1 MIGIR
6 NPAQLQKMR
15 EAGALLREVLERVRG
30 EVAPGVTTRHLD
42 QLAERLIRKNG
53 AAPSFLHYNGFPA
66 SLCTSV
72 DDQVVHGI
80 PGDTILRE
88 GQILSVDGGLVL
100 DGWQAD
106 SAFTV
111 GVGKISAKARALIE
125 ATERSFYEGIAM
137 AREGNRLSD
146 IGHAV
151 QSYVERLGLAPVRAL
166 CGHGI
171 GRRLHEEPEVPN
183 YGEPGRGVRLR
194 AGMTL
199 AVEPMIVTGDWPVHR
214 LRDGWTM
221 VTDDGGLC
229 AHYEHTIA
237 ITAGGADPEILTL
250 PGITLAQAVQALKAI
265 EAPEASR
272 AAEDLEASLEVSA
285 L

>member
-15 EAGALLREVLERVRG
+15 EAGALLHEVLQAVRG
-30 EVAPGVTTRHLD
+30 QIEPGVPTRHLD
-42 QLAERLIRKNG
+42 QLAERLIRKGG
-53 AAPSFLHYNGFPA
+53 AEPSFLHYNGYPA

-80 PGDTILRE
+80 PNDMPLRE
-88 GQILSVDGGLVL
+88 GQILSIDGGLVL

-111 GVGKISAKARALIE
+111 GVGRISDQARALIE
-125 ATERSFYEGIAM
+125 ATERSFFEGITA
-137 AREGNRLSD
+137 AREGQRIGD

-151 QSYVERLGLAPVRAL
+151 QCYVGNFGFQPVRAL

-171 GRRLHEEPEVPN
+171 GRKLHEEPEVPN

-214 LRDGWTM
+214 LQDGWTE

-229 AHYEHTIA
+229 SHYEHTIA
-237 ITAGGADPEILTL
+237 IAANGGDPEILTL
-250 PGITLAQAVQALKAI
+250 PGVTLAQMLAEVG
-265 EAPEASR
+265 AS
-272 AAEDLEASLEVSA
+272 
-285 L
+285 

>member
-15 EAGALLREVLERVRG
+15 EAGVLLREVLEQVRG
-30 EVAPGVTTRHLD
+30 QIAPGVTTRHLD
-42 QLAERLIRKNG
+42 RLAESLIRKHG
-53 AAPSFLHYNGFPA
+53 AVPSFLHYNGYPA

-72 DDQVVHGI
+72 DHQVVHGI
-80 PGDTILRE
+80 PNDTPLRE
-88 GQILSVDGGLVL
+88 GQILSIDGGLVL

-111 GVGKISAKARALIE
+111 GIGRISAQARELIQV
-125 ATERSFYEGIAM
+125 TEESFFMGIAQ
-137 AREGNRLSD
+137 ARDGNRVSD

-151 QSYVERLGLAPVRAL
+151 ESYVARFGFMPVRAM

-171 GRRLHEEPEVPN
+171 GKQLHEEPEVPN
-183 YGEPGRGVRLR
+183 YGSPGRGVRLR

-199 AVEPMIVTGDWPVHR
+199 AVEPMIVTGNWPVSQ
-214 LRDGWTM
+214 LGDGWTV

-237 ITAGGADPEILTL
+237 VTPGGADPEILTL
-250 PGITLAQAVQALKAI
+250 PGVTLAQALTGVR
-265 EAPEASR
+265 SG
-272 AAEDLEASLEVSA
+272 
-285 L
+285 

>member
-6 NPAQLQKMR
+6 NPGQLQKMR
-15 EAGALLREVLERVRG
+15 EAGALLHEILGQVRKQIG
-30 EVAPGVTTRHLD
+30 PGVTTRHLN
-42 QLAERLIRKNG
+42 QVAERLMRKGG
-53 AAPSFLHYNGFPA
+53 ATPSFLNYNGFPA

-72 DDQVVHGI
+72 NDQVVHGI
-80 PGDTILRE
+80 PNDTPLKE
-88 GQILSVDGGLVL
+88 GAILSIDGGLML

-111 GVGKISAKARALIE
+111 GIGEISARPRALIE
-125 ATERSFYEGIAM
+125 VTERSFYEGIAM
-137 AREGNRLSD
+137 AREGKRLSD

-151 QSYVERLGLAPVRAL
+151 QSYVERFGFQPVRAL

-171 GRRLHEEPEVPN
+171 GRRMHEDPEVLN
-183 YGEPGRGVRLR
+183 YGDPGRGVRLR

-199 AVEPMIVTGDWPVHR
+199 AVEPMIVAGGWQVHQ
-214 LRDGWTM
+214 LVDGWTV

-237 ITAGGADPEILTL
+237 VTPDGADPEILTL
-250 PGITLAQAVQALKAI
+250 PGATLAQVL
-265 EAPEASR
+265 
-272 AAEDLEASLEVSA
+272 AEVGVS
-285 L
+285 

>member
-6 NPAQLQKMR
+6 NRVQLQKMR
-15 EAGALLREVLERVRG
+15 EAGALLHEVLREVRG
-30 EVAPGVTTRHLD
+30 RIEPGVTTRQLD
-42 QLAERLIRKNG
+42 QLAERLIRKGG
-53 AAPSFLHYNGFPA
+53 AIPSFLNYNGFPA

-80 PGDTILRE
+80 PDDTPLRE
-88 GQILSVDGGLVL
+88 GQILSIDGGLIL

-106 SAFTV
+106 SAFTA
-111 GVGKISAKARALIE
+111 GVGKISTQARALIE

-137 AREGNRLSD
+137 AREGNRVSD

-151 QSYVERLGLAPVRAL
+151 QSCVERSGFKPVRAL

-171 GRRLHEEPEVPN
+171 GKRLHEEPEVPN

-194 AGMTL
+194 TGMTL
-199 AVEPMIVTGDWPVHR
+199 AVEPMIVSGDWPVHQ
-214 LRDGWTM
+214 LPDGWTV

-237 ITAGGADPEILTL
+237 IAPNGADPEILTL
-250 PGITLAQAVQALKAI
+250 PGVTLAQMRMEVG
-265 EAPEASR
+265 AS
-272 AAEDLEASLEVSA
+272 
-285 L
+285 

>member
-15 EAGALLREVLERVRG
+15 EAGALLREVLDQVRG
-30 EVAPGVTTRHLD
+30 RIEPGVTTRYLD
-42 QLAERLIRKNG
+42 ELAERLIRRGG
-53 AAPSFLHYNGFPA
+53 AVPSFLRYNGFPA

-80 PGDTILRE
+80 PSDTPLRE
-88 GQILSVDGGLVL
+88 GQILSIDGGLIL

-106 SAFTV
+106 SAFTA
-111 GVGKISAKARALIE
+111 GVGTIGPRARALIE
-125 ATERSFYEGIAM
+125 VTERSFYEGIAV
-137 AREGNRLSD
+137 AREGMRIGD
-146 IGHAV
+146 IGYAV
-151 QSYVERLGLAPVRAL
+151 QSYVERFGFQPVRAL

-171 GRRLHEEPEVPN
+171 GRRMHEEPEVPN
-183 YGEPGRGVRLR
+183 YGEPGRGMRLR

-199 AVEPMIVTGDWPVHR
+199 AVEPMIVTGGWPVHR
-214 LRDGWTM
+214 LGDGWTE

-237 ITAGGADPEILTL
+237 IAPEVGDPEILTL
-250 PGITLAQAVQALKAI
+250 PGVTLAQMLAEVG
-265 EAPEASR
+265 AS
-272 AAEDLEASLEVSA
+272 
-285 L
+285 

>member
-6 NPAQLQKMR
+6 NPRQLQKMR
-15 EAGALLREVLERVRG
+15 EAGALLHEVLERVR
-30 EVAPGVTTRHLD
+30 ERIEPGATTRQLD
-42 QLAERLIRKNG
+42 QLAERLIRKGG
-53 AAPSFLHYNGFPA
+53 AQPSFLNYDGYPA
-66 SLCTSV
+66 SLCTSA

-80 PGDTILRE
+80 PNETPLRE
-88 GQILSVDGGLVL
+88 GQILSIDGGLIL

-111 GVGKISAKARALIE
+111 GVGRISTQARALIE

-137 AREGNRLSD
+137 AREGNRVSD
-146 IGHAV
+146 ISHAV
-151 QSYVERLGLAPVRAL
+151 QSYVERFGFQPVRAL

-171 GRRLHEEPEVPN
+171 GKRLHEEPEVPN
-183 YGEPGRGVRLR
+183 FGGPGRGVRLR

-214 LRDGWTM
+214 LGDGWTM

-237 ITAGGADPEILTL
+237 VAPEGSHPEILTL
-250 PGITLAQAVQALKAI
+250 PGVTLAQMLARAFS
-265 EAPEASR
+265 EGGAS
-272 AAEDLEASLEVSA
+272 
-285 L
+285 

>member
-1 MIGIR
+1 MIAIR
-6 NPAQLQKMR
+6 NRLQLQKMR
-15 EAGALLREVLERVRG
+15 EAGALLRQVLDAVRG
-30 EVAPGVTTRHLD
+30 RIGPGVTTRQLD
-42 QLAERLIRKNG
+42 QLAERLIRKGG
-53 AAPSFLHYNGFPA
+53 AVPSFLHYNGYPA

-80 PGDTILRE
+80 PNDVPLRE
-88 GQILSVDGGLVL
+88 GQILSIDGGLAL

-111 GVGKISAKARALIE
+111 GVGQISAKARALIE
-125 ATERSFYEGIAM
+125 ATERSFYQGIAQ
-137 AREGNRLSD
+137 AREGKRVSD

-151 QSYVERLGLAPVRAL
+151 QSYVERFGFKPVRAL

-171 GRRLHEEPEVPN
+171 GRRIHEDPEVPN
-183 YGEPGRGVRLR
+183 FGEPGRGVRLR

-214 LRDGWTM
+214 LDDGWTE

-237 ITAGGADPEILTL
+237 VTSDGADPELLTL
-250 PGITLAQAVQALKAI
+250 PGATLAQRL
-265 EAPEASR
+265 
-272 AAEDLEASLEVSA
+272 AEVGA
-285 L
+285 

>member
-6 NPAQLQKMR
+6 NPAQLRKMR
-15 EAGALLREVLERVRG
+15 EAGALLHEVLRKVCERI
-30 EVAPGVTTRHLD
+30 EPGVTTRHLD
-42 QLAERLIRKNG
+42 QLAERLIRKGG
-53 AAPSFLHYNGFPA
+53 AEPSFLNYNGFPA

-80 PGDTILRE
+80 PNDTALRE
-88 GQILSVDGGLVL
+88 GQILSIDGGLVL

-106 SAFTV
+106 SAFTA
-111 GVGKISAKARALIE
+111 GVGKIGSRARALIE
-125 ATERSFYEGIAM
+125 VTERSFFEGA
-137 AREGNRLSD
+137 AVTREGKRIGD

-151 QSYVERLGLAPVRAL
+151 QRYVERFGFQPVRAL

-171 GRRLHEEPEVPN
+171 GRRMHEEPEVPN

-199 AVEPMIVTGDWPVHR
+199 AVEPMIVTGDWPVRR
-214 LRDGWTM
+214 LHDGWTE

-237 ITAGGADPEILTL
+237 IAPNGGDPEILTL
-250 PGITLAQAVQALKAI
+250 PGVTLGQMLAEVG
-265 EAPEASR
+265 AS
-272 AAEDLEASLEVSA
+272 
-285 L
+285 

>member
-1 MIGIR
+1 MIAIR
-6 NPAQLQKMR
+6 NRLQLQKMR
-15 EAGALLREVLERVRG
+15 EAGALLRQVLDAVRG
-30 EVAPGVTTRHLD
+30 RIVPGVTTRQLD
-42 QLAERLIRKNG
+42 QLAERLIRKGG
-53 AAPSFLHYNGFPA
+53 AVPSFLHYNGYPA

-80 PGDTILRE
+80 PNDVPLRE
-88 GQILSVDGGLVL
+88 GQILSIDGGLAL

-111 GVGKISAKARALIE
+111 GVGQISAKARALIE
-125 ATERSFYEGIAM
+125 ATERCFYQGIAQ
-137 AREGNRLSD
+137 AREGRRVSD

-151 QSYVERLGLAPVRAL
+151 QSYVERFGYKPVRAL

-171 GRRLHEEPEVPN
+171 GRRIHEEPEVPN
-183 YGEPGRGVRLR
+183 FGEPGRGVRLR

-214 LRDGWTM
+214 LPDGWTE

-237 ITAGGADPEILTL
+237 VTPDGADPELLTL
-250 PGITLAQAVQALKAI
+250 PGATLAQML
-265 EAPEASR
+265 
-272 AAEDLEASLEVSA
+272 AEVGA
-285 L
+285 

>member
-6 NPAQLQKMR
+6 NGVQLQKMR
-15 EAGALLREVLERVRG
+15 EAGALLREVLDQVRG
-30 EVAPGVTTRHLD
+30 RIEPGVTTRQLD
-42 QLAERLIRKNG
+42 QLAERLIRKGG
-53 AAPSFLHYNGFPA
+53 AEPSFLNYNGYPA
-66 SLCTSV
+66 SLCASV

-80 PGDTILRE
+80 PNDTPLRE
-88 GQILSVDGGLVL
+88 GQILSIDGGLIL

-111 GVGKISAKARALIE
+111 GIGQISAQARALIDV
-125 ATERSFYEGIAM
+125 TERSFYEGIAM
-137 AREGNRLSD
+137 AREGNRVSD

-151 QSYVERLGLAPVRAL
+151 CNCVERAGFQPVRAL

-171 GRRLHEEPEVPN
+171 GKRLHEEPEVPN

-194 AGMTL
+194 AGMTR
-199 AVEPMIVTGDWPVHR
+199 AVEPMLVSGDWPVHQ
-214 LRDGWTM
+214 LRDGWTV

-237 ITAGGADPEILTL
+237 IAPEGADPEILTL
-250 PGITLAQAVQALKAI
+250 PGATLAQMLMEVG
-265 EAPEASR
+265 AS
-272 AAEDLEASLEVSA
+272 
-285 L
+285 

>member
-15 EAGALLREVLERVRG
+15 EAGMLLREVLWEVRSRI
-30 EVAPGVTTRHLD
+30 EPGITTRQLD
-42 QLAERLIRKNG
+42 QIAEQRIRKHG
-53 AAPSFLHYNGFPA
+53 AIPSFLGYNGFPA

-72 DDQVVHGI
+72 DEQVVHGI
-80 PGDTILRE
+80 PNDAPLRE
-88 GQILSVDGGLVL
+88 GSILSIDGGLVL

-106 SAFTV
+106 SAFTA
-111 GVGKISAKARALIE
+111 GVGQISAQARALIE
-125 ATERSFYEGIAM
+125 ATERSFYKGIAV
-137 AREGNRLSD
+137 AREGQRVGD

-151 QSYVERLGLAPVRAL
+151 QSYVECFGFQPVRAL

-171 GRRLHEEPEVPN
+171 GRRIHEEPEVPN

-199 AVEPMIVTGDWPVHR
+199 AVEPMIVTGNWPVHR
-214 LRDGWTM
+214 LHDGWTE

-237 ITAGGADPEILTL
+237 IASKGDDPEILTL
-250 PGITLAQAVQALKAI
+250 PGVTLAQMLAEVG
-265 EAPEASR
+265 AS
-272 AAEDLEASLEVSA
+272 
-285 L
+285 